1 MGAKMSRVKEFL
13 STIINKAGSA
23 KRLSYQEIED
33 SLPLDIEPAEIE
45 ELIRELSQRG
55 INVGT
60 GKETTRAPKANV
72 AARRVEDPIKCYFR
86 DLSELPLLS
95 REEEVEY
102 SRNMEEGYQEI
113 VRYLFIIPPLLE
125 EFFLEC
131 KPLEEGT
138 GSLDQ
143 IARIEFKCLIN
154 KREMWLEKQK
164 FIRRLRRVKRLF
176 AEWGE
181 LKAKKTRAAKRRVEN
196 IKVRIIKR
204 IQSLSLQHGLI
215 NKFIERY
222 REILKEGM
230 LIKEKMTKDKK
241 NIEEWRRRQ
250 REFETKYE
258 ITIEAMERNMAKIE
272 ECEAKIL
279 ENRDKMIKGN
289 VRLVIAI
296 AKRYM
301 NRGLEFA
308 DLLEEGNVGLIK
320 AVEKFNYR
328 KGFKFSTYATWWIKQ
343 AITRAIADHSR
354 TIRIPAHII
363 DMMNKLNRAQR
374 KFIQT
379 YGREPTIAELA
390 QRLGTPVE
398 KLDALRRISQIS
410 ISLDKPV
417 DDEESSFV
425 GDFLSDE
432 KSISPYQH
440 TGRLLLQEKL
450 EEAFKYLSKREE
462 KVLRLR
468 FGLGDGIPRT
478 LEEVG
483 QIFNIT
489 RERVRQIEAKALR
502 RLAHPKLLKKFTLL
516 KDMLTG

>member
-1 MGAKMSRVKEFL
+1 MPRVKEFI
-13 STIINKAGSA
+13 SAIISKVGPG
-23 KRLSYQEIED
+23 KKISYREIED
-33 SLPLDIEPAEIE
+33 FLPLDIEPAEIE
-45 ELIRELSQRG
+45 ELIKELNRRG
-55 INVGT
+55 IKVGAENEVE
-60 GKETTRAPKANV
+60 KVPKV
-72 AARRVEDPIKCYFR
+72 KVSMRRIEDPIKCYFR

-102 SRNMEEGYQEI
+102 SRNMEEGYREI
-113 VRYLFIIPPLLE
+113 VAYLFILPPLLE
-125 EFFLEC
+125 EFLLEC
-131 KPLEEGT
+131 KPLEEGSKT
-138 GSLDQ
+138 LDQ
-143 IARIEFKCLIN
+143 IARIEFKCLID
-154 KREMWLEKQK
+154 KREMWIEKQK
-164 FIRRLRRVKRLF
+164 FIRRLRRTKKLF
-176 AEWGE
+176 AEWQE
-181 LKAKKTRAAKRRVEN
+181 LKSKKGKSAKRRIEN
-196 IKVRIIKR
+196 LKVRILKR

-215 NKFIERY
+215 NKFVERY
-222 REILKEGM
+222 REILREGL
-230 LIKEKMTKDKK
+230 LIKEKLVKDKK
-241 NIEEWRRRQ
+241 NIGEWQQRQ
-250 REFETKYE
+250 REFEAKYE
-258 ITIEAMERNMAKIE
+258 MTIEAMRANAIKIE
-272 ECEAKIL
+272 ECERKIL

-320 AVEKFNYR
+320 SVEKFNYR

-354 TIRIPAHII
+354 TVRIPAHII

-379 YGREPTIAELA
+379 YGREPTLPELA
-390 QRLGTPVE
+390 QRLGMPVE
-398 KLDALRRISQIS
+398 KLDALRRISQVSIS
-410 ISLDKPV
+410 IDKPV
-417 DDEESSFV
+417 DDEESSFI
-425 GDFLSDE
+425 GDFISDE
-432 KSISPYQH
+432 KSLSPYQH

-450 EEAFKYLSKREE
+450 EEAFKYLTKREE

-468 FGLGDGIPRT
+468 FGLGDGIQRT

-502 RLAHPKLLKKFTLL
+502 RLAQPKLLKKFTIL
-516 KDMLTG
+516 KDLLIG

>member
-1 MGAKMSRVKEFL
+1 MLRIKEFL
-13 STIINKAGSA
+13 SKVMGKVGPS
-23 KRLSYQEIED
+23 KKVSYQDIED
-33 SLPLDIEPAEIE
+33 SLPLDVSSAEIE
-45 ELIRELSQRG
+45 ELIKELNRRG
-55 INVGT
+55 IEVGSER
-60 GKETTRAPKANV
+60 ETVKLPRVKAPT
-72 AARRVEDPIKCYFR
+72 RRVEDPVKFYFR
-86 DLSELPLLS
+86 DLSELSLLT

-113 VRYLFIIPPLLE
+113 VAYLFILPILLQE
-125 EFFLEC
+125 LFLEC

-138 GSLDQ
+138 GTLDQ
-143 IARIEFKCLIN
+143 IARIEFKCLVD
-154 KREMWLEKQK
+154 KREMWVEKQK
-164 FIRRLRRVKRLF
+164 FIRRLRRMKKLF
-176 AEWGE
+176 AEWQD
-181 LKAKKTRAAKRRVEN
+181 LKNKKGAAARRRIENLRA
-196 IKVRIIKR
+196 RIIKR

-222 REILKEGM
+222 REILQEGLALKERVD
-230 LIKEKMTKDKK
+230 KEKDKK
-241 NIEEWRRRQ
+241 KLPELRKQQRAFEEYH
-250 REFETKYE
+250 EMD
-258 ITIEAMERNMAKIE
+258 IEAIQANWEKIE
-272 ECEAKIL
+272 KCEKKIL

-320 AVEKFNYR
+320 SVEKFNYR

-354 TIRIPAHII
+354 TVRIPAHII
-363 DMMNKLNRAQR
+363 DMMNRLNRAQR
-374 KFIQT
+374 KFIQI
-379 YGREPTIAELA
+379 YGREPTLPELA
-390 QRLGTPVE
+390 KRLGIPAE
-398 KLDALRRISQIS
+398 KLDALLRVSQVS
-410 ISLDKPV
+410 ISLDKPI

-425 GDFLSDE
+425 GDFFSDE

-440 TGRLLLQEKL
+440 TGRLLLREKL
-450 EEAFKYLSKREE
+450 EAAFKYLTKREE

-468 FGLGDGIPRT
+468 FGLGDGMPRT

-483 QIFNIT
+483 RIFNIT

-502 RLAHPKLLKKFTLL
+502 RLAQPKLLKKFNILREL
-516 KDMLTG
+516 LTG

>member
-1 MGAKMSRVKEFL
+1 
-13 STIINKAGSA
+13 
-23 KRLSYQEIED
+23 
-33 SLPLDIEPAEIE
+33 
-45 ELIRELSQRG
+45 
-55 INVGT
+55 
-60 GKETTRAPKANV
+60 
-72 AARRVEDPIKCYFR
+72 
-86 DLSELPLLS
+86 
-95 REEEVEY
+95 
-102 SRNMEEGYQEI
+102 
-113 VRYLFIIPPLLE
+113 
-125 EFFLEC
+125 
-131 KPLEEGT
+131 
-138 GSLDQ
+138 
-143 IARIEFKCLIN
+143 
-154 KREMWLEKQK
+154 
-164 FIRRLRRVKRLF
+164 
-176 AEWGE
+176 
-181 LKAKKTRAAKRRVEN
+181 
-196 IKVRIIKR
+196 
-204 IQSLSLQHGLI
+204 
-215 NKFIERY
+215 
-222 REILKEGM
+222 M